1 MKKLKD
7 PVVIEGMIT
16 LEIDPND
23 SALWK
28 MAMLFEAAF
37 SLDSTIEQI
46 SKKYGYT
53 REYFYQVFDKFKAL
67 GSQGLQDKPTG
78 PKKNSKRTPEVT
90 KQIVRHRFMDP
101 EASSEVIAQKMT
113 QTGHPISQRSVQRV
127 IQEFGLQKGGPISQI
142 LKKSKKA

>member
-16 LEIDPND
+16 LEVNPND
-23 SALWK
+23 SAFWK

-37 SLDSTIEQI
+37 TQGSTIDQI
-46 SKKYGYT
+46 SRKYGYT
-53 REYFYQVFDKFKAL
+53 REYFYQVLDRLKSL
-67 GSQGLQDKPTG
+67 GSQGLQDRPTG

-90 KQIVRHRFMDP
+90 KEVVRHRFMDP

-142 LKKSKKA
+142 LKKSNKA